1 MLVRTQ
7 LRVMPRG
14 APVATV
20 ALAMFVA
27 AVSLKPWD
35 GHPLTLLAARLAMT
49 LLAIGAGFAL
59 DDPAAATL
67 AASPTS
73 LPRRRA
79 TRCGLAVAGAAAG
92 LAVIA
97 AGARLWSGQS
107 AEGVPPTALLLEGA
121 ALCALALAASA
132 VSIGWRGAASGGP
145 AAIRAVLLF
154 FLIDMVVGRRFPDW
168 SLQTAPGSPT
178 WSQSRWLWAA
188 VLGAAA
194 ATLAWQS
201 KDPATRWGRR

>member
-1 MLVRTQ
+1 MLVKTQ

-14 APVATV
+14 APAATV
-20 ALAMFVA
+20 AMAMFVTTIS
-27 AVSLKPWD
+27 VKPWD
-35 GHPLTLLAARLAMT
+35 GQSLSLAAARTAIA

-79 TRCGLAVAGAAAG
+79 VRCALAVAGAAAG
-92 LAVIA
+92 LGLIM
-97 AGARLWSGQS
+97 AGARLWSGE
-107 AEGVPPTALLLEGA
+107 AAGAPLTAVLLEGA
-121 ALCALALAASA
+121 ALCAVALAASA

-145 AAIRAVLLF
+145 AAIRAVLL
-154 FLIDMVVGRRFPDW
+154 LVLVDTVTSRSFPKW
-168 SLQTAPGSPT
+168 SLQAAPGSPT

-188 VLGAAA
+188 VLAAA
-194 ATLAWQS
+194 MATLAWQS
-201 KDPATRWGRR
+201 KDPAARWGRR